1 LFVCIG
7 ASDYA
12 SQKATDTKE
21 AISGAMSY
29 GREKTSEAY
38 NGIGSDEIIRMP
50 TGKVTETYEHAK
62 QKLNTASDKASN
74 MAQNVKDNIGDG
86 MGYGREGAANV
97 YDLGNQKLN
106 MASDMASEKSHD
118 VKEKASNVHD
128 EAKERIKAA
137 SQKMYDEAK
146 HGMNVVGAKGNDAND
161 KMGCGGDKVDETFD
175 QAKREVGEAYMSARD
190 STSEE
195 AKAKYEA
202 AKEKASEATG
212 NLGAK
217 MRNTPEP

>member
-1 LFVCIG
+1 MFVCTG
-7 ASDYA
+7 ASEYA

-21 AISGAMSY
+21 AISGATSY

-38 NGIGSDEIIRMP
+38 NGIGGDEIIRMP
-50 TGKVTETYEHAK
+50 TGKVTETYEDAM

-74 MAQNVKDNIGDG
+74 MAQNVK
-86 MGYGREGAANV
+86 
-97 YDLGNQKLN
+97 
-106 MASDMASEKSHD
+106 
-118 VKEKASNVHD
+118 
-128 EAKERIKAA
+128 
-137 SQKMYDEAK
+137 
-146 HGMNVVGAKGNDAND
+146 D